1 MTIFAKTLHSRC
13 LTGFWIC
20 CSEYATVLNISRLG
34 ICFLFCIRQGSK
46 YARVTEGS
54 EDAYALLMFKYVWI
68 CQNMREYTFICLNAF
83 VLNFFCFLSSWEYL
97 ICFLSKTKNFV
108 SKISS
113 LPLLLQTEGLG
124 AQILMH
130 TIYLWWFLMIYLS
143 PFLCFFFCNF
153 LLFLLLFSTFWRF
166 RELNQKLPK
175 ALIL

>member
-1 MTIFAKTLHSRC
+1 MS
-13 LTGFWIC
+13 GFWIYQS
-20 CSEYATVLNISRLG
+20 SEYATVLNISRLG
-34 ICFLFCIRQGSK
+34 ICFLFCLCQGSK

-113 LPLLLQTEGLG
+113 LPLLLQTKGLG

-175 ALIL
+175 ALILWFWKTLRENSR